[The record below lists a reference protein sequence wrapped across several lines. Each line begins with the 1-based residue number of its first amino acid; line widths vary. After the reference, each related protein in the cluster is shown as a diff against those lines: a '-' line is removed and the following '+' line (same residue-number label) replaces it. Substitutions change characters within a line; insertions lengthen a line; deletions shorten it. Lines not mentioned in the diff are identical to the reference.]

1 MQAFLPRTWRL
12 AVKGMGAEAPLTVRM
27 VCGSLRSSAGDNS
40 KTFQERLQ
48 GSKMADNDTHI
59 PKGYKRG
66 RWAGKL
72 VTLRKAHFEVIQEW
86 AKKSGMSQASF
97 YRAALMRGALELA
110 KGLGFAD
117 TYPEASE

>member
-1 MQAFLPRTWRL
+1 MSEN
-12 AVKGMGAEAPLTVRM
+12 V
-27 VCGSLRSSAGDNS
+27 
-40 KTFQERLQ
+40 
-48 GSKMADNDTHI
+48 THI

-72 VTLRKAHFEVIQEW
+72 VTLRKPHFDVIQDW
-86 AKKSGMSQASF
+86 AKRSGMSKASF

-117 TYPEASE
+117 TYPDLKD

>member
-1 MQAFLPRTWRL
+1 MSE
-12 AVKGMGAEAPLTVRM
+12 VE
-27 VCGSLRSSAGDNS
+27 
-40 KTFQERLQ
+40 E
-48 GSKMADNDTHI
+48 HI

-72 VTLRKAHFEVIQEW
+72 VTLRKSHFNVIQDW
-86 AKKSGMSQASF
+86 AKKSGMSKASF

-117 TYPEASE
+117 TYPEIDD

>member
-1 MQAFLPRTWRL
+1 MSEL
-12 AVKGMGAEAPLTVRM
+12 E
-27 VCGSLRSSAGDNS
+27 
-40 KTFQERLQ
+40 E
-48 GSKMADNDTHI
+48 HI

-66 RWAGKL
+66 RWAGKI

-86 AKKSGMSQASF
+86 AKKSGMSKASF

-117 TYPEASE
+117 TYPEIDD